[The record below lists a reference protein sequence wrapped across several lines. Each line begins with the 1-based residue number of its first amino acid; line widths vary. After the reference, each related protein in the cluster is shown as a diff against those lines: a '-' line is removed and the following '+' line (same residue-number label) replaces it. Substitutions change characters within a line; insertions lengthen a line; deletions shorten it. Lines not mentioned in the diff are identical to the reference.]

1 MIRNQQGKL
10 TESGLQELNASQ
22 RRSEESLRLERIRAG
37 AEDTDRPLHA
47 RNKNDLFHMLGGF
60 VNDIVCCQPDLK
72 GWNERERTQ
81 ARRSSKNQFQVKQR
95 GDLPADKAEL
105 DALHRQ
111 WTTNSEGGAPS
122 SSSTQWSTQEDF
134 FHREISKQ
142 SVENIEITDG
152 VA

>member
-22 RRSEESLRLERIRAG
+22 RRSQEALRLERIRAG
-37 AEDTDRPLHA
+37 SEDIDRPLHS
-47 RNKNDLFHMLGGF
+47 RNQGDFFHMLGGF

-72 GWNERERTQ
+72 GWNERQRVE
-81 ARRSSKNQFQVKQR
+81 ARRNSKTAFQVKQH

-111 WTTNSEGGAPS
+111 WTTNSEGRAPS

-142 SVENIEITDG
+142 SVDNIEITDG